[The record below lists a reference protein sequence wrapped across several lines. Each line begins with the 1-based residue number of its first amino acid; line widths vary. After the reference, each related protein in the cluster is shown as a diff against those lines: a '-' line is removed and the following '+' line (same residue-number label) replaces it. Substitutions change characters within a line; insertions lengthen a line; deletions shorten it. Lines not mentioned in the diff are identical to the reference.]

1 MKRRLLNI
9 YRLGVKELY
18 SLWSDKVM
26 MVLLAYSFTI
36 AIYIG
41 ATATSTELHNAPIAF
56 ADEDRSKLSGK
67 IIDSFYQPM
76 FSSPQIISANEA
88 DFKLDAGFYTFVIII
103 PANFEQDVILGKQP
117 KLQVNIDATR
127 MTQAGIG
134 AGYIQRM
141 ISGEVSEYAL
151 GLRKSAALP
160 IGIITRMKYNPNL
173 TSSWFGGVMEII
185 SQISLLSIILPA
197 AALIREREHGTLEH
211 LLVMPLSAAE
221 IMLAKIW
228 SMGLVVL
235 VAAAIALV
243 FVVEGV
249 LQVPI
254 AGSEVLFLFGS
265 FLVLFATTSMGIFMG
280 TIARTMPQLGLIF
293 ILTVLPLLILSGNIT
308 PYESM
313 PYALQKIMLITPT
326 SHYVS
331 MSQAVLYRGA
341 GLDVVWSSL
350 VAIFAIG
357 LTFFTIALLLFKR
370 SLSAAN

>member
-26 MVLLAYSFTI
+26 IVLLAYSFTI

-56 ADEDRSKLSGK
+56 VDEDRSKLSGK

-141 ISGEVSEYAL
+141 ISDEVSEYAL

-313 PYALQKIMLITPT
+313 PYALQKIMLIAPT

>member
-26 MVLLAYSFTI
+26 IVLLAYSFTI

-56 ADEDRSKLSGK
+56 VDEDRSKLSGK

-313 PYALQKIMLITPT
+313 PYALQKIMLIAPT